1 MGSARP
7 HFYIYGIKP
16 KIMKVSEEQMY
27 VRCVTIE
34 SMIKTM
40 VLKGITDNEKLVAAV
55 DEVFPP
61 NTAEEMERYSEA
73 IIYAKYS
80 ILN

>member
-1 MGSARP
+1 
-7 HFYIYGIKP
+7 
-16 KIMKVSEEQMY
+16 MKVSEEMMY
-27 VRCVTIE
+27 LRCMAIE
-34 SMIKTM
+34 AMVKTM
-40 VLKGITDNEKLVAAV
+40 VLKGTIDNEKLVAAV

-61 NTAEEMERYSEA
+61 ATSEEMERYSEA

>member
-1 MGSARP
+1 
-7 HFYIYGIKP
+7 
-16 KIMKVSEEQMY
+16 MKVSEEMMY
-27 VRCVTIE
+27 IRCMAIE

-40 VLKGITDNEKLVAAV
+40 VLNGNIDNGKLVEAV
-55 DEVFPP
+55 NNVFPP
-61 NTAEEMERYSEA
+61 TTPDEMERYSEA

>member
-1 MGSARP
+1 
-7 HFYIYGIKP
+7 
-16 KIMKVSEEQMY
+16 MKVSEEMMY
-27 VRCVTIE
+27 LRCMAIE
-34 SMIKTM
+34 AMVKTM
-40 VLKGITDNEKLVAAV
+40 VLKGTIDNEKLVAAV

-61 NTAEEMERYSEA
+61 NTTDEMERYSEA